1 MLPYVLP
8 GGIEIMIDHE
18 TRKATMFEA
27 GKMAALALQ
36 ETATTMDGTQ
46 LNAAADVIPDFLAA
60 KAQKNMLERKAGLK
74 DGFVCKSSAGRV
86 VRLLQPY
93 DSETYQDEP
102 EMLPAQ
108 WGFVWSNDPAH
119 ARPFIALATSPY
131 MTGNVCEDAGK
142 IYRSTHD
149 NNTFAPTAYP
159 DWWEEVTV

>member
-1 MLPYVLP
+1 M
-8 GGIEIMIDHE
+8 IAQKEKEEIMYNAG
-18 TRKATMFEA
+18 RAKALE
-27 GKMAALALQ
+27 LQ
-36 ETATTMDGTQ
+36 EASSTMDGTQ
-46 LNAAADVIPDFLAA
+46 LNAAADVIPDFQAA
-60 KAQKNMLERKAGLK
+60 KAQKNMLERKAGLT

>member
-1 MLPYVLP
+1 M
-8 GGIEIMIDHE
+8 IAQKEKEEIMYNAG
-18 TRKATMFEA
+18 RAKALE
-27 GKMAALALQ
+27 LQ
-36 ETATTMDGTQ
+36 EASSTMDGTE
-46 LNAAADVIPDFLAA
+46 LNAATDVIPDFLAA

-142 IYRSTHD
+142 IYLSTHD